1 LHGPA
6 TAVEKSSGI
15 RQVLLKSDDEE
26 RMAVLRRL
34 ALIVAL
40 GLGVGG
46 LALPTVTHADDV
58 QTYVVVDGDTLIG
71 IASKSGVRLSDL
83 LRENDLRL
91 NSLILPGQRLDI
103 PASSGASAPPTS
115 TSGSSSSSAA
125 SSGSTHVVRWGDTLS
140 GIASRNGVSLSSLL
154 RANQLSL
161 SSLIVPGMRLTLPS
175 GAAAAA
181 TSTASSAATPSPSGR
196 SGATHVVRSGD
207 TLSGIA
213 ARYRVSLASLLEVNA
228 ISTTSLIVP
237 GMQVALPAGS
247 NKPSAGGAS
256 TPSGEQPAATGVAA
270 VVDYALAQVGKPY
283 RFFSKGPDAFDCSG
297 LTLAAYRQIGIDLV
311 HYSASQAR
319 RGTSVDFRN
328 EPIRPG
334 DLVFQARRGSER
346 INHVG
351 MAITSTTWIQAV
363 GTGQPVRVGPMPAR
377 TTITAV
383 RRMVDTA

>member
-1 LHGPA
+1 
-6 TAVEKSSGI
+6 
-15 RQVLLKSDDEE
+15 
-26 RMAVLRRL
+26 MAVLRRL

-125 SSGSTHVVRWGDTLS
+125 SSGSTHVVRWGDTSEWDRESQRGFSVVAAPRQPTVALQPDRAGDEADAAERS
-140 GIASRNGVSLSSLL
+140 GRRRNIDCILGGDPVPVGPVGCNAR
-154 RANQLSL
+154 RA
-161 SSLIVPGMRLTLPS
+161 VRGHAEWDRGPLPS
-175 GAAAAA
+175 LAG
-181 TSTASSAATPSPSGR
+181 
-196 SGATHVVRSGD
+196 VV
-207 TLSGIA
+207 
-213 ARYRVSLASLLEVNA
+213 ARGQRNVHHQPDRA
-228 ISTTSLIVP
+228 